1 MAHGLFLAWVQDC
14 NCKYFLGQLIMQNK
28 QLLWLGSLVTVG
40 IMATSPAVV
49 AQTNLSDVS
58 GGQTFSAP
66 AIGIDGTNNNGFF
79 NPVSFDPVTIT
90 FSGGPL
96 GEPIS
101 IESFSPNA
109 GASIGI
115 EGSSSP
121 SGSIGSV
128 DCSGKDCIGSG
139 KPQKVSLDQVAEI
152 LGDNLEQ
159 SLDTLAAMENEASV
173 ADTGPRR
180 IVRSSSLNTTPACG
194 CDPSEPRRI
203 SRNPEIE
210 VAGCCDNPDFKNR
223 ELEARRI
230 VNQQLEEAKKFIE
243 QVEQIKPEKYIW

>member
-1 MAHGLFLAWVQDC
+1 
-14 NCKYFLGQLIMQNK
+14 MQNK

-49 AQTNLSDVS
+49 AQTNQSDTT
-58 GGQTFSAP
+58 GYQTFSQP
-66 AIGIDGTNNNGFF
+66 AVGIGGTNNNGFF
-79 NPVSFDPVTIT
+79 SPATFDPVTRT
-90 FSGGPL
+90 VTGGGL
-96 GEPIS
+96 GEAIS
-101 IESFSPNA
+101 VESFTRNA
-109 GASIGI
+109 GYSIGI
-115 EGSSSP
+115 EKSPDGSST
-121 SGSIGSV
+121 IGSV
-128 DCSGKDCIGSG
+128 DCSGKVCIGGG
-139 KPQKVSLDQVAEI
+139 KPQKVSLDLIAEV

-203 SRNPEIE
+203 SINPDA
-210 VAGCCDNPDFKNR
+210 VKLRGCCDNPDFKNR

-243 QVEQIKPEKYIW
+243 QVEQIQPEKYIW